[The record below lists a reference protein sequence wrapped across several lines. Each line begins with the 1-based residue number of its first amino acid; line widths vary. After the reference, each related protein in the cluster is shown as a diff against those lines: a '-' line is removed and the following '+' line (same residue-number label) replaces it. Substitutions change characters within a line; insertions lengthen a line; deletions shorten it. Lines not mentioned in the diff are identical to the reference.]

1 MLYQIRQ
8 FTDTTYFNNA
18 LKITIATVL
27 PVVIFSY
34 LDQFQF
40 GFTIALGAF
49 LTYPS
54 DIPSSLKHK
63 INGITF
69 TAFLIAGVNLL
80 VNCSYPFAF
89 LFYPFLALLI
99 FFLSIISVYGQRAT
113 MVSFSALLSLS
124 LSFAHLNW
132 GWEMISHSGLL
143 LLGGLFYLLIS
154 LAFHYVSPNRQNEL
168 QLAECMRITSKY
180 LKLRGDLWTIDASKK
195 IIIEKQ
201 LHLQVELNA
210 IHQTLRDVLINNHSN
225 SSASN
230 QNRDMIIVF
239 ISLVEIQELA
249 LSTSFDHEKL
259 HRKFDDY
266 PTVLLTY
273 QNLAYNLSKTIK
285 KIAKRVQKG
294 EKYISKNNLNL
305 DLMAFEMAIKDYE
318 NNLGKV
324 AASEGVF
331 MLKTMLEYGEKQ
343 VEKIK
348 TIERAYMSKKNSF
361 DFKSREKDLAKFITP
376 QYYPIRIL
384 IENLSFNS
392 AIFRHSVRLTI
403 TVLIGFLIGQLAIFH
418 NVYWILLT
426 IAVIMRPGYGLTK
439 QRSYH
444 RIFGTIVGATVAFG
458 LLYLVQN
465 RMAIIFLTVLAM
477 LLGFAFNNKNYK
489 ISATFVTIYIV
500 FIYSLLNPDV
510 ASVIQYRI
518 IDTLIGT
525 LLAFTANYF
534 LWPSW
539 EFLNTPDFLN
549 KAIVANRNYLNEI
562 SSYYNKKGNVSTS
575 YRLARKNAFIAVGNL
590 MASFQR
596 MSQEPKSKQKQ
607 LPQVYKLAVLN
618 HTVLSSIASLGTYIQ
633 SHKTT
638 KASEAFNAII
648 NMVIQNLDCASEI
661 LISKSE
667 KTTSTRGNQDISLRF
682 NELKNIRT
690 QELLENKNYDEALQL
705 KLQEAQLVIEQLMW
719 LINLSEN
726 IIKNTK
732 TFISNQV

>member
-18 LKITIATVL
+18 LKITIATVI
-27 PVVIFSY
+27 PVLLFY
-34 LDQFQF
+34 YFNRFQL

-63 INGITF
+63 INGVLF
-69 TAFLIAGVNLL
+69 TAILISSVNLL
-80 VNCSYPFAF
+80 VNISHPFVYV
-89 LFYPFLALLI
+89 FYPLLALII
-99 FFLSIISVYGQRAT
+99 FVLSMISVYGQRAT
-113 MVSFSALLSLS
+113 VVSFSALLSLS

-132 GWEMISHSGLL
+132 GWEMLAHSGLL
-143 LLGGLFYLLIS
+143 LIGGLFYLLIS
-154 LAFHYVSPNRQNEL
+154 LLFHYISPNRLNEL
-168 QLAECMRITSKY
+168 QLAECMRLTSKY
-180 LKLRGDLWTIDASKK
+180 LKLRGDLWTIAINRKT
-195 IIIEKQ
+195 IIEKQ
-201 LHLQVELNA
+201 LHLQVELNT
-210 IHQTLRDVLINNHSN
+210 IHQTLREILINNHSN

-249 LSTSFDHEKL
+249 LSTSFDHGKL
-259 HRKFDDY
+259 HQKFDDY

-285 KIAKRVQKG
+285 KIAKRIQKG
-294 EKYISKNNLNL
+294 QKYISKNTLHL
-305 DLMAFEMAIKDYE
+305 DLNAFEMAIKDYE
-318 NNLGKV
+318 NNLGM

-331 MLKTMLEYGEKQ
+331 MLKTMLEYAEKQ
-343 VEKIK
+343 VEKIR

-376 QYYPIRIL
+376 EYYPIRIL
-384 IENLSFNS
+384 IENLSFKS
-392 AIFRHSVRLTI
+392 TIFRHSIRLTL
-403 TVLIGFLIGQLAIFH
+403 TVLTGFLIGQLPVFH

-444 RIFGTIVGATVAFG
+444 RILGTIIGASIAFG
-458 LLYLVQN
+458 MLYLIQN
-465 RMAIIFLTVLAM
+465 RIAIIFLTVLAM

-489 ISATFVTIYIV
+489 VSATFVTIYIV
-500 FIYSLLNPDV
+500 FIYSLLNPDIE
-510 ASVIQYRI
+510 SVIQYRI

-525 LLAFTANYF
+525 VLAFTANYF

-539 EFLNTPDFLN
+539 EFINTPDFLN
-549 KAIVANRNYLNEI
+549 KAILANRNYLNEI
-562 SSYYNKKGNVSTS
+562 SVYYNNKGIVSTS

-607 LPQVYKLAVLN
+607 LPQVYKLTVLN

-638 KASEAFNAII
+638 TASDAFNTII
-648 NMVIQNLDCASEI
+648 NAVIRNLDSASDF
-661 LISKSE
+661 LNHKSE
-667 KTTSTRGNQDISLRF
+667 KTTAIKLNQDLALRF
-682 NELKNIRT
+682 NELKNIRE
-690 QELLENKNYDEALQL
+690 QELISHNDKEAIEL
-705 KLQEAQLVIEQLMW
+705 KMQEAQLVIEQLMW

-726 IIKNTK
+726 ITK
-732 TFISNQV
+732 STRSLIDNQYL